1 MYVHSNAADP
11 VSYGWYRDP
20 TGWHFVVNVPS
31 WAGPSERLQLMQ
43 WLDSYAKTIRKE
55 RPLWAV
61 QIRSGPTG
69 FTLDARPSR
78 DPAEFAGQ
86 LLKVMQENTYA

>member
-1 MYVHSNAADP
+1 
-11 VSYGWYRDP
+11 
-20 TGWHFVVNVPS
+20 
-31 WAGPSERLQLMQ
+31 MQ

-55 RPLWAV
+55 RPLWVV